1 MDQSQVATGDFK
13 KYLVLD
19 FSRFGLGVHA
29 IGFASGFFAMF
40 NKQNYSNSPHLA
52 SHKENAILR
61 CNFKIHTGN

>member
-40 NKQNYSNSPHLA
+40 NN
-52 SHKENAILR
+52 R
-61 CNFKIHTGN
+61 KITATVHS